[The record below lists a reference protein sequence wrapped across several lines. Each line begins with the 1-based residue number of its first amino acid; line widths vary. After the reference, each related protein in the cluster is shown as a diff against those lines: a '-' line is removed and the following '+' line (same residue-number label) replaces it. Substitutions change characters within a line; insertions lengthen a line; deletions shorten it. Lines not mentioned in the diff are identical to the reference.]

1 MYTIIITVLIGM
13 VIAIYIT
20 YQSIWC
26 EDYILNTLISVILS
40 MPIGLLIALFVPHEN
55 ETITTTYEIETI
67 KDNNSV
73 FGSFFIGSGQIEG
86 KMKYVFYY
94 KTDDAFKIKQIDYD
108 KVSIKYSNETPK
120 VEKYINCSKSKFSI
134 TFKNERYIV
143 FVPQGTIK
151 QNYTLDAQ

>member
-1 MYTIIITVLIGM
+1 MYTIILTVLIGM
-13 VIAIYIT
+13 AIAIYRT
-20 YQSIWC
+20 YQSSWY

-40 MPIGLLIALFVPHEN
+40 IPIGLLIALFMPHDN
-55 ETITTTYEIETI
+55 ETIITTYEIETI
-67 KDNNSV
+67 KDNNSIS
-73 FGSFFIGSGQIEG
+73 GSFFIGSGQLEG

-94 KTDDAFKIKQIDYD
+94 KTDGAFKMKQLDYD
-108 KVSIKYSNETPK
+108 KVSIKYSDNTPK
-120 VEKYINCSKSKFSI
+120 VEKYINRSKSKFAI